1 MTKKLI
7 QWEKWRDPFGIED
20 AETDYNGIEEPE
32 HQYLDDEAE
41 ALESGSKTGLFSPSA
56 INGPVK
62 IISTPMGLIPIDSNM
77 TNKQFNFWTGHTN
90 FDITKKVKDTIES
103 TEGVETLEVYT
114 RYRFRVG
121 VGKAFNDSDVMRSIN
136 KNVYDEIT

>member
-1 MTKKLI
+1 MSQKII

-20 AETDYNGIEEPE
+20 SETDFREFEEE
-32 HQYLDDEAE
+32 ATYLDEDAE
-41 ALESGSKTGLFSPSA
+41 PMECGYPIGPLQPSA

-77 TNKQFNFWTGHTN
+77 TNKLFNFWTGHTN

-103 TEGVETLEVYT
+103 TEGVETLEIYT

-121 VGKAFNDSDVMRSIN
+121 VGKAFNDSYVMRRIN

>member
-1 MTKKLI
+1 MTKKII

-20 AETDYNGIEEPE
+20 AETDYSGIEESKDL
-32 HQYLDDEAE
+32 YLDEEAE
-41 ALESGSKTGLFSPSA
+41 AIESGMKIGPFSSSA

-77 TNKQFNFWTGHTN
+77 TNKLFNFWTGHTN
-90 FDITKKVKDTIES
+90 FDITKKVKDVIES
-103 TEGVETLEVYT
+103 TEGVETLEIYT

-136 KNVYDEIT
+136 KNVYNEIA

>member
-1 MTKKLI
+1 M
-7 QWEKWRDPFGIED
+7 
-20 AETDYNGIEEPE
+20 
-32 HQYLDDEAE
+32 
-41 ALESGSKTGLFSPSA
+41 ESGSPMGPFQSSA

-77 TNKQFNFWTGHTN
+77 TNKLFNFWTGHTN
-90 FDITKKVKDTIES
+90 FDITKKIKDTIES
-103 TEGVETLEVYT
+103 TEGVETLEIYT

-121 VGKAFNDSDVMRSIN
+121 VGKAFNDSDVMRRIN

>member
-1 MTKKLI
+1 MSKKII

-20 AETDYNGIEEPE
+20 SETDFREFEEE
-32 HQYLDDEAE
+32 ATYLDEDSEPM
-41 ALESGSKTGLFSPSA
+41 ESGSPMGPFQSSA

-77 TNKQFNFWTGHTN
+77 TNKLFNFWTGHTN
-90 FDITKKVKDTIES
+90 FDITKKIKDTIES
-103 TEGVETLEVYT
+103 TEGVETLEIYT

-121 VGKAFNDSDVMRSIN
+121 VGKAFNDSDVMRRIN

>member
-1 MTKKLI
+1 MNKKII
-7 QWEKWRDPFGIED
+7 QWEKWRDPFGMED
-20 AETDYNGIEEPE
+20 SETDYPGIEEE
-32 HQYLDDEAE
+32 ATYIDEDSE
-41 ALESGSKTGLFSPSA
+41 SIESGFKIGSFPSSA

-77 TNKQFNFWTGHTN
+77 TNKLFNFWTGHTN
-90 FDITKKVKDTIES
+90 FDITKKIKETIES
-103 TEGVETLEVYT
+103 TEGVETLEIYT

-136 KNVYDEIT
+136 KSVYNEIT

>member
-1 MTKKLI
+1 MNKKII

-20 AETDYNGIEEPE
+20 SETDYLGIEEE
-32 HQYLDDEAE
+32 ATYIDEDSE
-41 ALESGSKTGLFSPSA
+41 SIESGYKAGSFPSSA

-77 TNKQFNFWTGHTN
+77 TNKLFNFWTGHTN
-90 FDITKKVKDTIES
+90 FDITKKIKETIES
-103 TEGVETLEVYT
+103 TEGVETLEIYT

-136 KNVYDEIT
+136 KSVYNEIT